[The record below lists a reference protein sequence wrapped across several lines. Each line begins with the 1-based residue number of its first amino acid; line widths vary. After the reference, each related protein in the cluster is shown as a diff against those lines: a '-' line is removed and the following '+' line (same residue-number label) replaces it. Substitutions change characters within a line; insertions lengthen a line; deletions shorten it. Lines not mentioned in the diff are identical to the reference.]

1 MKLASYLALPLLA
14 LAAASPAQAE
24 DLTRLSL
31 EDLLNVDVEGASRY
45 AQPIS
50 EAPATASVI
59 NADDIRRYG
68 YTQFSEA
75 LRMARGVYTSYD
87 RTYTYLGV
95 RGFSRPGDYNS
106 RVLMLVDG
114 ARSNDTVYDQA
125 MVGNE
130 APIALDWVKRIEFV
144 PGPASALYGGNALF
158 GVANAVLWS
167 GADLN
172 GSRVSA
178 ETGTGGIMGINV
190 LSGRQLDDG
199 ADWVAGISSW
209 KRKGESLTYPEFEAA
224 GIPGGKVRGLD
235 GENYVKAFAKYSNRG
250 WRFLATYSNRYKDVP
265 TAYYTTT
272 AGAAGTNTRDEH
284 LHLDLTHSTALSPTW
299 SQLTHLQ
306 LGAYSFRA
314 DYVYS
319 PNVNPASLNRDYTL
333 NTWWDGEYQL
343 TYTGF
348 DSHRVL
354 FGSEV
359 RHSPHMDQYN
369 VDIAPSFTWLN
380 DQRHSTTYSFYAQ
393 DEWRISSRW
402 LANLGG
408 RVDHV
413 DYAGTFGSPRLALIY
428 QPQTETTAKF
438 IYGRAF
444 RAPNAYE
451 RFYTIS
457 AFSLGNPDL
466 KPERIETRE
475 ISVDH
480 SLTSATRI
488 GIGHYRYTIR
498 NLIDQIPS
506 TDPGYLYMY
515 VNQPDMQARGW
526 ELEAESLLGQGWRV
540 RGSMAWQQ
548 VEQSGGG
555 ESINAPHRLGKLFV
569 DGPIF
574 DGWTGAFEVQAMSRR
589 QAMVGSIGG
598 NAVARMT
605 LRQSRQG
612 PYGQWS
618 LVVNNLANRNYSDPS
633 SLGYIQNVLP
643 QDRRQ
648 WLIRWEYTL

>member
-1 MKLASYLALPLLA
+1 MRISSCWAVALM
-14 LAAASPAQAE
+14 AAAMGAHAE

-50 EAPATASVI
+50 EAPATATI
-59 NADDIRRYG
+59 IGADDIRRYG
-68 YTQFSEA
+68 YTQFSQA
-75 LRMARGVYTSYD
+75 LGMARGVYTSYD

-95 RGFSRPGDYNS
+95 RGFNRPGDYNS
-106 RVLMLVDG
+106 RILMLVDG

-130 APIALDWVKRIEFV
+130 APIALEWVKRIEFV
-144 PGPASALYGGNALF
+144 PGPSSALYGGNALF

-172 GSRVSA
+172 GTRVSA
-178 ETGTGGIMGINV
+178 DAGTGGITGINV
-190 LSGRQLDDG
+190 ISGRQLDNG
-199 ADWVAGISSW
+199 ADWVAGVSAW
-209 KRKGESLTYPEFEAA
+209 HRNGETLYYPEFVDQ
-224 GIPGGKVRGLD
+224 GIADGKVRGLD
-235 GENYVKAFAKYSNRG
+235 GEKYLKAFAKLSSQG

-265 TAYYTTT
+265 TAYYGTV

-284 LHLDLTHSTALSPTW
+284 LHLDLTHSSVIAQDW
-299 SQLTHLQ
+299 SQLAHLQ
-306 LGAYSFRA
+306 LGAYTFRA
-314 DYVYS
+314 DYVY
-319 PNVNPASLNRDYTL
+319 NYGLNRDYTL

-348 DSHRVL
+348 NSHKVL
-354 FGSEV
+354 FGGEV
-359 RHSPHMDQYN
+359 RHSPHLDQYN
-369 VDIAPSFTWLN
+369 FDVTPSYSWLN
-380 DQRHSTTYSFYAQ
+380 DQRSSTATGVYVQ

-408 RVDHV
+408 RLDHV

-428 QPQTETTAKF
+428 QPQTETTAKL

-451 RFYTIS
+451 RFYTITN
-457 AFSLGNPDL
+457 FSLGNPDL

-480 SLTSATRI
+480 ALTQATRV
-488 GIGHYRYTIR
+488 GIGHYRYTIH
-498 NLIDQIPS
+498 NLIDQITS
-506 TDPGYLYMY
+506 TVPGYQYMY
-515 VNQPDMQARGW
+515 VNQADIQARGW
-526 ELEAESLLGQGWRV
+526 EVEAESLVGLGWRV
-540 RGSMAWQQ
+540 RGSLAWQR
-548 VEQSGGG
+548 VEQSSG
-555 ESINAPHRLGKLFV
+555 ESINSPHRLGKLFI
-569 DGPIF
+569 DGPLF
-574 DGWTGAFEVQAMSRR
+574 DGWTGALEVQAMSRR
-589 QAMVGSIGG
+589 QGLTGPLPG
-598 NAVARMT
+598 NAVGRLT

-618 LVVNNLANRNYSDPS
+618 LVINNLANRNYADPA
-633 SLGYIQNVLP
+633 SLGYLQNVVP
-643 QDRRQ
+643 QDKRQ
-648 WLIRWEYTL
+648 WLVRWEYAL